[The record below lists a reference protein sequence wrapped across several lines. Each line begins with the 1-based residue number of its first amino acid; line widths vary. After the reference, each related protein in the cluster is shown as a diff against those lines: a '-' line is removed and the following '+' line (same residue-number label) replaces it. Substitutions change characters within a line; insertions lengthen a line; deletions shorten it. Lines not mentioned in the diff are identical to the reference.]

1 MHVLVVC
8 VFWGFKGPV
17 ACKVP
22 IYRGRLWSVF
32 FLPPPPRGGPHS
44 YSDSLLDLEAL
55 GHFSILCLKIAFIFL
70 PSDPRSETRLC
81 STVVRRGM

>member
-1 MHVLVVC
+1 MVL
-8 VFWGFKGPV
+8 GIQGS
-17 ACKVP
+17 
-22 IYRGRLWSVF
+22 RGLQGANLSGSALERL
-32 FLPPPPRGGPHS
+32 FLPPPPRGGAHS

-81 STVVRRGM
+81 STLVRRGM